1 MNKKRAL
8 LSVSDRTGLVDFAK
22 GLLALRYEILSTGG
36 TAAHLMEA
44 GIPVTLVAQETG
56 FPEVFGGRV
65 KTLHPKL
72 FGGIL
77 FDRSVETHQS
87 EARQNEIGAIDLVAV
102 NLYPFEET
110 LAAGGASFEEIIEK
124 IDVG

>member
-1 MNKKRAL
+1 MNSPRLAL
-8 LSVSDRTGLVDFAK
+8 LSVSDRTGLLDFARSLA
-22 GLLALRYEILSTGG
+22 GLGFSLVSTGG
-36 TAAHLMEA
+36 TAAHLSAA
-44 GIPVTLVAQETG
+44 GLPVRHVSDLTG

-77 FDRSVETHQS
+77 FDRAEERDRG
-87 EARQNEIGAIDLVAV
+87 EAVANAVLPIDLVVV

-110 LAAGGASFEEIIEK
+110 VARP
-124 IDVG
+124 DV